1 MVRDGPAP
9 VFEDVMSNEREVAMV
24 APIAGNDRESS
35 AGGDSRAQE
44 QYIDLG
50 GAEVTPQQEAAIRA
64 LIAGMN
70 YTDAAAAAGVDRTT
84 LYRWR
89 TLDTEFDEALET
101 LRRHTQEQTCDSFRS
116 LADASLCAVKD
127 GLARSDAKLGL
138 SVLKELTRAA
148 TRAAELEQN
157 KFRKPAKRSAAPER
171 TPRQQAVW
179 EAMGKMTPW
188 QYKNPSSVIEMGIAA
203 YKAQMAA
210 KFRAHFGLPDD
221 FPVNREQLDLAASG
235 ALPDPAT
242 YDPRKVGW
250 DYRKSASE
258 AEENSKK

>member
-1 MVRDGPAP
+1 
-9 VFEDVMSNEREVAMV
+9 MSNEREVAMV
-24 APIAGNDRESS
+24 APSSGSDDRGRS
-35 AGGDSRAQE
+35 ANADSRAQE
-44 QYIDLG
+44 QYIDIG

-89 TLDTEFDEALET
+89 MMDTEFDEALER
-101 LRRHTQEQTCDSFRS
+101 LRKHTQEQTCDSFRS
-116 LADASLCAVKD
+116 LADASLGAVKE

-148 TRAAELEQN
+148 SRAAELEQN
-157 KFRKPAKRSAAPER
+157 HSRKPAKGSTAPARSPKH
-171 TPRQQAVW
+171 QAVW
-179 EAMGKMTPW
+179 EATGKMTPW
-188 QYKNPSSVIEMGIAA
+188 QLKNSGLFLEMAIATHN
-203 YKAQMAA
+203 AQMAA

-235 ALPDPAT
+235 ALPDPST
-242 YDPRKVGW
+242 YDPRQVGW
-250 DYRKSASE
+250 NYRKSASN
-258 AEENSKK
+258 ADENSKK